1 MTEVQFQ
8 LSKAS
13 KFVSPVSQFACISVR
28 LVISGTNPL
37 WPNPN
42 RLLMLFRITQ
52 GSESYVQLHAISC
65 KMFCKMSRRQL
76 CRLDGVSEE
85 GGVVARVLL
94 QLLLG
99 AGVLMGSLVGV
110 VAAGVLAAEV
120 DGHADGE
127 DAAHG
132 GSANEGSVAG
142 LVVRSIV
149 LAVDKARDGTTEV
162 TLLIRVSETVA
173 SVVQMR
179 INLRS
184 RRAWQYRHLA

>member
-1 MTEVQFQ
+1 
-8 LSKAS
+8 
-13 KFVSPVSQFACISVR
+13 
-28 LVISGTNPL
+28 
-37 WPNPN
+37 
-42 RLLMLFRITQ
+42 
-52 GSESYVQLHAISC
+52 
-65 KMFCKMSRRQL
+65 MS
-76 CRLDGVSEE
+76 
-85 GGVVARVLL
+85 
-94 QLLLG
+94 
-99 AGVLMGSLVGV
+99 V

-120 DGHADGE
+120 DGHEDGE

-132 GSANEGSVAG
+132 GSTNEGSVAG

>member
-1 MTEVQFQ
+1 M
-8 LSKAS
+8 
-13 KFVSPVSQFACISVR
+13 
-28 LVISGTNPL
+28 
-37 WPNPN
+37 
-42 RLLMLFRITQ
+42 
-52 GSESYVQLHAISC
+52 
-65 KMFCKMSRRQL
+65 
-76 CRLDGVSEE
+76 
-85 GGVVARVLL
+85 
-94 QLLLG
+94 G
-99 AGVLMGSLVGV
+99 A

-120 DGHADGE
+120 DGHEDGE

-132 GSANEGSVAG
+132 GSANEGGVAG

>member
-1 MTEVQFQ
+1 M
-8 LSKAS
+8 
-13 KFVSPVSQFACISVR
+13 SPA
-28 LVISGTNPL
+28 
-37 WPNPN
+37 
-42 RLLMLFRITQ
+42 
-52 GSESYVQLHAISC
+52 
-65 KMFCKMSRRQL
+65 

-94 QLLLG
+94 QLLLSP
-99 AGVLMGSLVGV
+99 GVLMGSLVSV

-120 DGHADGE
+120 DGHEDGE

-132 GSANEGSVAG
+132 GSTNEGSVAG

-173 SVVQMR
+173 SVV
-179 INLRS
+179 
-184 RRAWQYRHLA
+184 